1 MGLISRVSSRT
12 YRSNLIKIIMSAN
25 AVAASSA
32 KPVAQPAGI
41 YRHPYVWNGVADARV
56 QKLPADGRLLRD
68 IKVAEVPGWLM
79 ARDVSPVGVWYSLK
93 RAMMRSMTI
102 HHSDKVAMH
111 RFSFFQTKCSQPS
124 LYSTTSCTTDQD
136 TSISRK
142 TPNTTGKKSSKNL
155 KSTKIFEI
163 GSIFK

>member
-12 YRSNLIKIIMSAN
+12 YRLNLIKIIMSAN

-68 IKVAEVPGWLM
+68 VKVAEVPGWLM
-79 ARDVSPVGVWYSLK
+79 SRNISPVGIWYATK
-93 RAMMRSMTI
+93 RAVMRSMTI
-102 HHSDKVAMH
+102 HHSDKVAIH
-111 RFSFFQTKCSQPS
+111 RFSLFQTKMLPVAG
-124 LYSTTSCTTDQD
+124 LSTTSCITHQD

-142 TPNTTGKKSSKNL
+142 TPNTTGKSKGTNL
-155 KSTKIFEI
+155 KYS
-163 GSIFK
+163 